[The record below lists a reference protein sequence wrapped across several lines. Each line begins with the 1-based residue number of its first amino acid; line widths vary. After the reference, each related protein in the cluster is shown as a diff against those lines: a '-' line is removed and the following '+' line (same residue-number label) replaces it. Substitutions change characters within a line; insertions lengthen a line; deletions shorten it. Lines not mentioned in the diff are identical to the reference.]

1 MKILHIGATGLIGSG
16 VARALGATH
25 EVIPASRSSKHTVD
39 LNKPES
45 IAELFDQI
53 GSIDAIVSTAG
64 HVPFNTL
71 QELSR
76 DDYLHGFIDKALGQI
91 ELVRQGLNHVSDG
104 GSITLMSGVLARTPI
119 KTGAVAATVNGAIE
133 SFVTAAAIEMPR
145 GIRINCVSP
154 TVLVEATGFH
164 PYFPGFPQVTLK
176 QVADAYVRSVDGWD
190 NGVIYK
196 LDH

>member
-16 VARALGATH
+16 VFQALSTSH
-25 EVIPASRSSKHTVD
+25 DVIPASRSSKHSVD
-39 LNKPES
+39 LNDPKS
-45 IAELFDQI
+45 IAALFAEV
-53 GSIDAIVSTAG
+53 GKVDAIVSTAG

-71 QELSR
+71 QELTR
-76 DDYLHGFIDKALGQI
+76 DDFIHGFTDKALGQI
-91 ELVRQGLNHVSDG
+91 ELVRQGLDHISEG

-119 KTGAVAATVNGAIE
+119 KTGAVAAAINGAIE
-133 SFVTAAAIEMPR
+133 GFVTAAAIEMPR

-176 QVADAYVRSVDGWD
+176 QVADAYIRSVDGWD
-190 NGVIYK
+190 NGAIYK
-196 LDH
+196 LDN